1 MDNSEIKTLVD
12 SFLGYRELL
21 VPIQSNLHDF
31 AMTYESMKSDI
42 GRLNTAFEGDI
53 KGNLEKIYL
62 NLSKQAERATD
73 LSSRI
78 EQFIMMTEKY
88 AAGISKLTALVENVG
103 ERLGAVNMLENKAE
117 EQISKLDE
125 ILEEKR
131 KGYNIKE
138 LQRTLESYNANV
150 QRVSDYINKDI
161 LEALSQNY
169 NKLESIKTGHEVL
182 QKRIREE
189 HSDIET
195 LISVYSSVSEV
206 LNRTVEKEDVNEAY
220 VFEML
225 DRWAEAR
232 KVKTKK

>member
-1 MDNSEIKTLVD
+1 MDNGELKTLVET
-12 SFLGYRELL
+12 FLGYRELL

-31 AMTYESMKSDI
+31 AETYESMKADI
-42 GRLNTAFEGDI
+42 DRLNTAFEGDI

-78 EQFIMMTEKY
+78 EQFIAMTEEY
-88 AAGISKLTALVENVG
+88 GAGISKLTALVENAG
-103 ERLGAVNMLENKAE
+103 ERLDAINALESRAE
-117 EQISKLDE
+117 TQISKLDA

-161 LEALSQNY
+161 AEALSQNY
-169 NKLESIKTGHEVL
+169 NKLESIKTGQDAL
-182 QKRIREE
+182 QRRIKEE

-195 LISVYSSVSEV
+195 LLSAYSSVGEV
-206 LNRTVEKEDVNEAY
+206 LKRTVEKEDVNEAY
-220 VFEML
+220 IFEIL
-225 DRWAEAR
+225 DKWAEAR
-232 KVKTKK
+232 RVKTKK

>member
-1 MDNSEIKTLVD
+1 MDNSELKTLVD
-12 SFLGYRELL
+12 TFLGYRELL

-31 AMTYESMKSDI
+31 AETYESMKADI
-42 GRLNTAFEGDI
+42 GRLNVAFEGDI

-78 EQFIMMTEKY
+78 EQFILMTEKY
-88 AAGISKLTALVENVG
+88 SAGITRLASLVEHAG
-103 ERLGAVNMLENKAE
+103 ERLGAINALENKAE
-117 EQISKLDE
+117 EQILKLDE

-131 KGYNIKE
+131 KNYNIKE

-161 LEALSQNY
+161 AEALSQNY
-169 NKLESIKTGHEVL
+169 NKLESIKTGHETL
-182 QKRIREE
+182 QKRIKEE

-195 LISVYSSVSEV
+195 LLSLYSSVGET
-206 LNRTVEKEDVNEAY
+206 LKRTVEKEDVNEAY
-220 VFEML
+220 IFDIL
-225 DRWAEAR
+225 DRWAETR